1 MCQALRREW
10 LMLIQ
15 LAIKQCEEEGSD
27 NNMAFGVQLLIFE
40 SWLHRSPPNSLWQTT
55 LPLLAY
61 QM

>member
-1 MCQALRREW
+1 
-10 LMLIQ
+10 MLIQ

-61 QM
+61 QL